1 MTQLE
6 HIEAIEKRLWS
17 AADTLRSNSNFASNE
32 YFLPVMGLIFL
43 RHAYSRFLAVKSTV
57 EATLPRR
64 GGKARPLSKED
75 FSQKSAIFLQPK
87 AQFDYLVALSD
98 SSDRARAI
106 IEAMESIESDY
117 ENLRG
122 VLPKSEY
129 QELDNDVLGQL
140 LRTLN
145 PDELKKVKGDVFG
158 RIYEYFLTQFA
169 EEKAHDGGEFFTP
182 VSLVSLIAN
191 VLEPEKGVVLD
202 PACGSGGMFVQSA
215 RFVER
220 RQENPV
226 DRLTF
231 YGLEKNA
238 TTIRL
243 AKMNLAV
250 HGLEGDIQ
258 KAITYYED
266 PHELLGKANFV
277 MANPPFNVDEIDADK
292 VRTDPRLPFGLPGV
306 NKGGKVSNGNYIWI
320 SYFYSYL
327 NENGRAGFVMSSQ
340 ASSAGGGEAKVRQKL
355 VETGDMD
362 VMIAIRP
369 NFFYTRTV
377 PCELW
382 FIDRGKPDHP
392 SPPAPLPEGEG
403 RSAYHYRGGYNFSG
417 LAELARE
424 FRKKQTPAEDCFW
437 SIVQNRKFL
446 GLKFRRQHQV
456 GDYVVDFYCK
466 EASLAVELDGPVHDL
481 KIKRDTKR
489 DAYLK
494 SQGIHVVRIKNGDL
508 LDNTQATLGQLANC
522 IFSSSE
528 IPLPLGE
535 ETGEGDVA
543 LNHKGNVLMI
553 DARNVYR
560 KVTRKIYDFSPEQ
573 EQNIFA
579 IVWLYRGHIEKYL
592 DLVGGYCHQ
601 MLNEG
606 ERCFA
611 SRGDSGEKT
620 ESLSEF
626 IALLA
631 ALREVLQ
638 EFLTNH
644 NVDVSFEELQ
654 KELEEAVSVFK
665 GDVETFRKNLSEQ
678 QSAWEGQKTTN
689 GELKKAVD
697 RLVSLGESSRDLIKQ
712 TDLIFKIASRFV
724 EAIPQTFAPRQS
736 SGGNGIG
743 QLKRQLRDL
752 DAARALAVDQL
763 KQVRYF
769 WKQAHWLTE
778 RFPEAKLCDVP
789 GLVKL
794 VDKAEIEAN
803 DWSLTPG
810 RYVGVAPEEEDENFD
825 FEETLREIHVELE
838 DLNAE
843 ALRLAAIIRKNFEE
857 LGV

>member
-1 MTQLE
+1 MAQLE

-43 RHAYSRFLAVKSTV
+43 RHAYSRFLAVKSSV
-57 EATLPRR
+57 EETLPRR

-87 AQFDYLVALSD
+87 AQFDHLVALSD

-145 PDELKKVKGDVFG
+145 PDELKKVNGDVFG

-169 EEKAHDGGEFFTP
+169 DLKAHDGGEFFTP

-191 VLEPEKGVVLD
+191 VLEPENGVVLD

-220 RQENPV
+220 RRENPV

-306 NKGGKVSNGNYIWI
+306 NKGGKVSNGNYVWI

-382 FIDRGKPDHP
+382 FIDRGKPDQP
-392 SPPAPLPEGEG
+392 SPLAPLPEGEEG
-403 RSAYHYRGGYNFSG
+403 NSYHYRGGYNFSG
-417 LAELARE
+417 LVELARE
-424 FRKKQTPAEDCFW
+424 FRKNQTPAEDCFW

-481 KIKRDTKR
+481 QTKRDAKR

-494 SQGIHVVRIKNGDL
+494 SQGVHVLRIKNGDL
-508 LDNTQATLGQLANC
+508 LEKTQATLEQLANR

-573 EQNIFA
+573 EQNILA
-579 IVWLYRGHIEKYL
+579 IVWLYRGQTEKYL
-592 DLVGGYCHQ
+592 DLVGGYCRR
-601 MLNEG
+601 MLAEG
-606 ERCFA
+606 EGCFA
-611 SRGDSGEKT
+611 ARDDSGEKT
-620 ESLSEF
+620 KPLPSF
-626 IALLA
+626 IASLT
-631 ALREVLQ
+631 ALREALQ
-638 EFLTNH
+638 AFLANPSK
-644 NVDVSFEELQ
+644 DVAFEELQ

-665 GDVETFRKNLSEQ
+665 GDVETFREHLSEQ
-678 QSAWEGQKTTN
+678 QSTWEGQKITN

-697 RLVSLGESSRDLIKQ
+697 RLVSLGESSRDLVKQ
-712 TDLIFKIASRFV
+712 TDLIFKIASRFM
-724 EAIPQTFAPRQS
+724 EAIPQAFAPRQS

-743 QLKRQLRDL
+743 QMKRQLRDL
-752 DAARALAVDQL
+752 DVARALAVDQL

-769 WKQAHWLTE
+769 WKQARWLTE

-810 RYVGVAPEEEDENFD
+810 RYVGVAPEEVDENFD
-825 FEETLREIHVELE
+825 FEETLREIHVEL
-838 DLNAE
+838 
-843 ALRLAAIIRKNFEE
+843 
-857 LGV
+857 